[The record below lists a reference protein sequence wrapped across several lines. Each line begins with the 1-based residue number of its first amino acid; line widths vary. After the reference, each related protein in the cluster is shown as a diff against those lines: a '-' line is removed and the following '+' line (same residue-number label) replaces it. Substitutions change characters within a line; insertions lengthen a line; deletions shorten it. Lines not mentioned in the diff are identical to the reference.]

1 MSHASHTP
9 LVKNSRLEAVIQCG
23 SYVGTCYDERLN
35 CFLIRWQ
42 CESKKMKSRKHV

>member
-35 CFLIRWQ
+35 CFLIR
-42 CESKKMKSRKHV
+42 ESKKMKSRKHV